1 MGQKVSVTWLEAT
14 IIGLMLVLVYQPA
27 FSWSA
32 AGTIPVM
39 HGLFLLGTFTA
50 LRHFLATIHRL
61 LGCMLFAVTSC
72 LLMIDLAVHQL
83 TGLHINKF
91 ILSLLAQPQALD
103 HIGIS
108 PYLLGLPALWCLF
121 ACTLSWRLDAD
132 FRIPVRR
139 VAASCVA
146 LLLGSQFLYAF
157 LLYSRDP
164 GLIQNERNMPFFIG
178 LHHYYADSVFAP
190 AFGEKP
196 ENPFALPFDATPVA
210 VPTQA
215 AWTVQQRRNVL
226 LVVIDSLRTADI
238 AQTPSLAP
246 NLARWA
252 QKGHLSLNHN
262 SVANCTHF
270 SMHTLFTGTLPTN
283 FSAIRRGD
291 KAAGLFAALAGT
303 DYSITSTEAFSLDWY
318 DIARTYMPGVDRK
331 VIEPSTSWRDATAIE
346 ATLGTLAT
354 ASAPWLHLL
363 YLNGPHFPY
372 DSDPGAAFTI
382 QGYQSAITRTDALLG
397 QLLDTLQ
404 ARGTLNGTLVIV
416 TSDHGEEIMENSLI
430 GHGTML
436 NALQTDVP
444 LLVLGAKTP
453 TNRIKSH
460 RDILPFIRAELGAGS
475 SRGKAN
481 EPEIRV
487 GCDYAY
493 PSGFAIRTEDGR
505 WAEFQYRRGLLSP
518 VSVQGSEAPD
528 NDTVREASIRLID
541 IIRGSQ
547 D

>member
-1 MGQKVSVTWLEAT
+1 MGQKVRVTWLEAA
-14 IIGLMLVLVYQPA
+14 IISLMLVLVYQPA

-72 LLMIDLAVHQL
+72 LLMIDLAVHQF

-103 HIGIS
+103 HIGVS

-121 ACTLSWRLDAD
+121 ACALSWRLDAE

-139 VAASCVA
+139 LAATCTAV
-146 LLLGSQFLYAF
+146 LLGSQILYAF
-157 LLYSRDP
+157 LLYGRDP

-178 LHHYYADSVFAP
+178 LHHYYADSLFAP

-196 ENPFALPFDATPVA
+196 ENPFALPFSTQPIA

-215 AWTVQQRRNVL
+215 AWTVRKPRNVL
-226 LVVIDSLRTADI
+226 LVVIDSLRAADI

-283 FSAIRRGD
+283 FSAIRQGD
-291 KAAGLFAALAGT
+291 KARGLFAALAGT
-303 DYSITSTEAFSLDWY
+303 DYTVTSAEAFPLDWY
-318 DIARTYMPGVDRK
+318 DLASTYMPGVKRT
-331 VIEPSTSWRDATAIE
+331 VLSATSTGQDKLAVDA
-346 ATLGTLAT
+346 TLAT
-354 ASAPWLHLL
+354 LPGKTPWFHLL

-372 DSDPGAAFTI
+372 DMDPGAAFSI
-382 QGYQSAITRTDALLG
+382 ENYRRIITKTDALLG
-397 QLLDTLQ
+397 QLLDSLQ
-404 ARGTLNGTLVIV
+404 ARGALDDTLVIV
-416 TSDHGEEIMENSLI
+416 TSDHGEEIMENGHI

-453 TNRIKSH
+453 TTRITSH
-460 RDILPFIRAELGAGS
+460 RDILRFIRAELDAGS
-475 SRGKAN
+475 SPEKVT
-481 EPEIRV
+481 EPAIRV

-493 PSGFAIRTEDGR
+493 PALFAIRAENGK
-505 WAEFQYRRGLLSP
+505 WVEFQYRRGLLSP
-518 VSVQGSEAPD
+518 VPVQEGEAPD
-528 NDTVREASIRLID
+528 NDTVREAGIRLID
-541 IIRGSQ
+541 VIRGSQ